1 MNAGQKSARRIAAS
15 HGPLSRDTVCTS
27 CLSRMSR
34 RAASTAAATSE
45 QAAPT
50 QSVPK
55 QNPPVT
61 SSAPAKAYRV
71 LTSPLLSRPP
81 LLTRNLTSFEK
92 AYFLYQKRLNERLA
106 LPFSRYF
113 YYKKGTP
120 GDEEWK
126 RKIRVRKTAARDIGV
141 YNAYG
146 DEGWNDEVLVGDDVS
161 EPSTTVERLIR
172 DAEGRPI
179 VDVESQKE
187 EEEQKSVEGA
197 KRELQRVEVE
207 RPMSRETEAD
217 RKNDQRS
224 LNRKLDRALYLMVKN
239 KEGIWRFPEDRVYG
253 RENLHQAAER
263 ILIQSAGINMNTFLI
278 GNHPIGHHAQK
289 YTRPITSTLSAN
301 RLVPTSTIAR
311 AGEEGSVREEY
322 GEKVFFMKAR
332 IMAGQAD
339 LSKNEYGDQE
349 FKWLAK
355 EEVQDVVTQAY
366 WSSVK
371 NMLTER

>member
-1 MNAGQKSARRIAAS
+1 
-15 HGPLSRDTVCTS
+15 
-27 CLSRMSR
+27 
-34 RAASTAAATSE
+34 
-45 QAAPT
+45 
-50 QSVPK
+50 
-55 QNPPVT
+55 
-61 SSAPAKAYRV
+61 
-71 LTSPLLSRPP
+71 
-81 LLTRNLTSFEK
+81 
-92 AYFLYQKRLNERLA
+92 
-106 LPFSRYF
+106 
-113 YYKKGTP
+113 
-120 GDEEWK
+120 
-126 RKIRVRKTAARDIGV
+126 AARDIGV

>member
-1 MNAGQKSARRIAAS
+1 M
-15 HGPLSRDTVCTS
+15 
-27 CLSRMSR
+27 
-34 RAASTAAATSE
+34 
-45 QAAPT
+45 
-50 QSVPK
+50 
-55 QNPPVT
+55 
-61 SSAPAKAYRV
+61 
-71 LTSPLLSRPP
+71 
-81 LLTRNLTSFEK
+81 
-92 AYFLYQKRLNERLA
+92 
-106 LPFSRYF
+106 PFSRYF

-253 RENLHQAAER
+253 RENLHQVSR
-263 ILIQSAGINMNTFLI
+263 DKLQLF
-278 GNHPIGHHAQK
+278 
-289 YTRPITSTLSAN
+289 
-301 RLVPTSTIAR
+301 
-311 AGEEGSVREEY
+311 
-322 GEKVFFMKAR
+322 
-332 IMAGQAD
+332 
-339 LSKNEYGDQE
+339 
-349 FKWLAK
+349 
-355 EEVQDVVTQAY
+355 
-366 WSSVK
+366 
-371 NMLTER
+371 

>member
-1 MNAGQKSARRIAAS
+1 MSVNGDKDLCLVWRKGRWMETAGHEVDECQRIVRIQFKMNAGQKSARRIAAS

-34 RAASTAAATSE
+34 RTASTAAATSE
-45 QAAPT
+45 QAAPAPSAT
-50 QSVPK
+50 KP
-55 QNPPVT
+55 NPPVT
-61 SSAPAKAYRV
+61 SSAPAKAYRIF
-71 LTSPLLSRPP
+71 LLQERH
-81 LLTRNLTSFEK
+81 TRRRRMETED
-92 AYFLYQKRLNERLA
+92 
-106 LPFSRYF
+106 PC
-113 YYKKGTP
+113 
-120 GDEEWK
+120 
-126 RKIRVRKTAARDIGV
+126 
-141 YNAYG
+141 
-146 DEGWNDEVLVGDDVS
+146 WNDEVLVGDDVS

-239 KEGIWRFPEDRVYG
+239 KEGSWRFPEDRVYG

-289 YTRPITSTLSAN
+289 YRSPITSTLSAN

-339 LSKNEYGDQE
+339 LSRNEYGDQE

-355 EEVQDVVTQAY
+355 EEVQDVVTTGY
-366 WSSVK
+366 
-371 NMLTER
+371 TDERIGFR